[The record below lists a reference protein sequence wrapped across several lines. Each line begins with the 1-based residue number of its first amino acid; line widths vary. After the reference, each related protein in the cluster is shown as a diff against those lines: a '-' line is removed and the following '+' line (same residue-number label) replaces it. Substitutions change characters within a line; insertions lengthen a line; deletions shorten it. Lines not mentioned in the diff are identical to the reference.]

1 MCINPS
7 KFDGLFRRSGS
18 GSSTATTTTPSTNN
32 GQKNENHDDGIYH
45 TNKSSSTS
53 ALRRMTPFILFGYLF
68 NTLAYFAIVYAPFS
82 ERITF
87 APYPQFCPE
96 DSSNIN
102 NTHTSCTRRDLFAFQ
117 AVSFLNLTYLGLL
130 GTYTFF
136 FSECRAVSW
145 NEKSGASTSSELLPP
160 TPHGRYFGKLSAA
173 DSINAVIV
181 IFQGWDFMAS
191 LFFEE
196 HCTLVMMMHHLLAF
210 VCGFFSLVY
219 EVSERKYDCCYS
231 ALGVLV
237 IIMFWNSLIMINWRM
252 YVIGSP
258 LLCWYGRND
267 VLQSCEFASLFS
279 FILCIK
285 YYQYSVLWRSQWIQ
299 QYLPLFSTDLWI
311 LPSIISRVAGFT
323 TVVDTSYNRNM
334 LSGNVRYYIF
344 CIPNCWMGNNVAQ
357 IHTGWIIHYQKQIMY
372 ET

>member
-18 GSSTATTTTPSTNN
+18 GSSTATTTSTNN
-32 GQKNENHDDGIYH
+32 GHKNENHDDGIFH
-45 TNKSSSTS
+45 TNKSSSTT

-82 ERITF
+82 ERTTF

-96 DSSNIN
+96 DSSNN
-102 NTHTSCTRRDLFAFQ
+102 NTTNSCTRRDLFAFQ
-117 AVSFLNLTYLGLL
+117 SVSFLNLTYLGLL

-136 FSECRAVSW
+136 FSKRRVVRW

-196 HCTLVMMMHHLLAF
+196 HCSVVMMMHHLLAF
-210 VCGFFSLVY
+210 VCGFFSLAY
-219 EVSERKYDCCYS
+219 EVSESKYDCYYS
-231 ALGVLV
+231 ALGVLDV
-237 IIMFWNSLIMINWRM
+237 IMLWNLIMMNWRV
-252 YVIGSP
+252 YVIGGP
-258 LLCWYGRND
+258 VLCW
-267 VLQSCEFASLFS
+267 
-279 FILCIK
+279 
-285 YYQYSVLWRSQWIQ
+285 
-299 QYLPLFSTDLWI
+299 
-311 LPSIISRVAGFT
+311 
-323 TVVDTSYNRNM
+323 
-334 LSGNVRYYIF
+334 
-344 CIPNCWMGNNVAQ
+344 
-357 IHTGWIIHYQKQIMY
+357 
-372 ET
+372 